1 MRNIV
6 AEREREVNN
15 VKQYDKLNNSTRP
28 SIYVCMPDLES
39 LTEPLHQCDKFVLSQ
54 QVQYYLV
61 LSKMGRNL

>member
-28 SIYVCMPDLES
+28 SIYVCLI
-39 LTEPLHQCDKFVLSQ
+39 
-54 QVQYYLV
+54 
-61 LSKMGRNL
+61 SKA